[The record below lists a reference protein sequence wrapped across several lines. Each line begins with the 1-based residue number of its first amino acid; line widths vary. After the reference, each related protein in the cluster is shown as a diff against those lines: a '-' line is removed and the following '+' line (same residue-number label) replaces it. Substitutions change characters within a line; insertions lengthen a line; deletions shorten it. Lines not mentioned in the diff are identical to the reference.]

1 MNQMTTYDIT
11 GMHCASC
18 ANIIERT
25 ISKIDGVEKIE
36 VNYATE
42 QAKIALDEQK
52 VDINQLS
59 KKIEPLGYAFIERVH
74 MQSAPIAHHS
84 DNDHSAHMGL

>member
-1 MNQMTTYDIT
+1 MNETKTYDIT

-25 ISKIDGVEKIE
+25 FSKIDGVEKIE

-42 QAKIALDEQK
+42 QAKIAFDDQK
-52 VDINQLS
+52 IGIEALS
-59 KKIEPLGYAFIERVH
+59 KKIEPLGYTLI
-74 MQSAPIAHHS
+74 
-84 DNDHSAHMGL
+84 DHSVQASAHDMNMSADEHAAHTGR